1 MNPIVHLLRQFSIR
15 TRMLGAIGI
24 VLLLLAV
31 VGGAGLWGMFRM
43 QQVNHAISD
52 HVVAE
57 AALAGEL
64 RSAMGDLRRYEK
76 DMIINYERTEQVLAY
91 RDKWRQTVARTLEL
105 IERMRDGGDD
115 EDNAVLAELRQRVEA
130 YAAATEPVVRQLE
143 AEGYDTATTA
153 DRMMARA
160 KEHVDASQALLA
172 RLTTL
177 LAAEA
182 DAARRSA
189 ADAERETL
197 ALFAAA
203 LALAALLVVPLTLA
217 NMASIC
223 GPVERARRLAHDIA
237 AGDLTGR
244 IEVRGR
250 DETAALQQA
259 QREMQA
265 ALARIVGQ
273 VRGAADSI
281 QVASGE
287 VASGNADLSAR
298 TEQTASNLQQTA
310 ASMEQLTGTVRH
322 SADAAAQANQLA
334 SSAADVAQRGGAVV
348 AQVVATMGEI
358 DASSKR
364 IADIIGVIDGI
375 AFQTNILALNAAVEA
390 ARAGEQGRGFAVVAG
405 EVRSLAQ
412 RSAEA
417 AKEIKALIGTSVERV
432 HEGTRLVGEAG
443 ATMDEIMASAQRVS
457 DIIGEIS
464 AAAGEQSQGIGQVG
478 AAVSELDRMTQQN
491 AALVEQSA
499 AAAESL
505 RDQAQRLAAVVAT
518 FRVDGVAPAPAPV
531 PMPMPSSAPASAQV
545 AAQALQRARRPS
557 APPPDRAGD
566 RAAVDPKAAV
576 ATDRDA
582 AAAAADWQTF

>member
-223 GPVERARRLAHDIA
+223 GPVERARRFAHDIA

-417 AKEIKALIGTSVERV
+417 AKEIKALIGTSVDKV
-432 HEGTRLVGEAG
+432 GTGTRRVGDAG
-443 ATMDEIMASAQRVS
+443 KTMHEIVASVQRVT

-464 AAAGEQSQGIGQVG
+464 AATREQSAGIGQVNT
-478 AAVSELDRMTQQN
+478 AVGQLDQVTQQN
-491 AALVEQSA
+491 AALVEEGA

-505 RDQAQRLAAVVAT
+505 KDQALRLAGVVST
-518 FRVDGVAPAPAPV
+518 FRLGDAGAQPATAAAERAPSPAPARPTAT
-531 PMPMPSSAPASAQV
+531 PAPT
-545 AAQALQRARRPS
+545 P
-557 APPPDRAGD
+557 
-566 RAAVDPKAAV
+566 RAAEPARAH
-576 ATDRDA
+576 AGA
-582 AAAAADWQTF
+582 GAAADSKAARPLPVLAEAIDDGDWQQF

>member
-130 YAAATEPVVRQLE
+130 YAAATEPVIRQLA

-153 DRMMARA
+153 NRMMSRA
-160 KEHVDASQALLA
+160 KEHVHASQALLT

-182 DAARRSA
+182 DAARRAA

-197 ALFAAA
+197 VLFAAA

-223 GPVERARRLAHDIA
+223 GPIERARRFAHDIA
-237 AGDLTGR
+237 AGDLTAR

-250 DETAALQQA
+250 DETAALQHA

-265 ALARIVGQ
+265 ALSRIVAQ
-273 VRGAADSI
+273 VRGACDSI

-334 SSAADVAQRGGAVV
+334 SSAAGVAQRGGAVV

-364 IADIIGVIDGI
+364 IADIIGVIDGL

-390 ARAGEQGRGFAVVAG
+390 ARAGDQGRGFAVVAG

-417 AKEIKALIGTSVERV
+417 ARQIKALISTSVERV

-443 ATMDEIMASAQRVS
+443 ATMDEIVASAQRVS

-505 RDQAQRLAAVVAT
+505 KDQAQRLSAVVAT
-518 FRVDGVAPAPAPV
+518 FRLGATAAPGHAEAAPT
-531 PMPMPSSAPASAQV
+531 PAQL
-545 AAQALQRARRPS
+545 AARALQRARQPAPATERS
-557 APPPDRAGD
+557 AP
-566 RAAVDPKAAV
+566 AAP
-576 ATDRDA
+576 A
-582 AAAAADWQTF
+582 AAEADWQTF